1 VRYGDHSHHARSR
14 GAREPG
20 SITGESRRTQGD
32 NKLAPQYFSRHIE
45 AVERVHLDHDPHV
58 FGIGTVC
65 ALDACDCAATCQSG
79 ATFR

>member
-1 VRYGDHSHHARSR
+1 
-14 GAREPG
+14 
-20 SITGESRRTQGD
+20 
-32 NKLAPQYFSRHIE
+32 LAPQYFSRHIE